1 MSLDKAKKEIEG
13 LKSTVSNLETS
24 LAASKEQ
31 VVSTQRSLEVR
42 SGAHLSRICLRATI
56 LSVRS
61 PPDPIGASPPL
72 LYSRVDAGSRFFI
85 SQDEKAA
92 GKEAAVNA
100 AKAAKEF
107 DSYRQQVASAEKAT
121 DTTIADL
128 KQQMAVLKANLEQT
142 QAALN
147 EEKSKAKDA
156 THAHSN
162 AAAELDRKLDAT
174 RTALEEQKK
183 ATADFE
189 NKLNTAKAQLEANA
203 KEAESSRQELNSKIT
218 SLSSELTAAKTQTA
232 DWQREADKSKGE
244 AEKARAAADAA
255 INDKHAAQ
263 EARVLAEKDTK
274 SALEAKSNAE
284 AERAERDRDAKEANA
299 ASKSAKDASD
309 KLHKELESLTVKYTN
324 ITEKHTE
331 LSENSKVKSAADE
344 GKIASLNATLVEKDA
359 AIASLKEQYSDVKR
373 SLSSKLAE
381 ETAGHEGTKQSLERL
396 KQEAYN
402 LYTAYTGC
410 MQQLEEYRVA
420 LERESQESARLHQ
433 AMATQKQEAA
443 RDAFRTSKSMLL
455 PPSSIAGLGGG
466 GNNEAG
472 GFGNFGSFGAKLSE
486 LNPDGSSPYSASKT
500 KGDSGGDDDFA
511 VD

>member
-1 MSLDKAKKEIEG
+1 MP
-13 LKSTVSNLETS
+13 
-24 LAASKEQ
+24 
-31 VVSTQRSLEVR
+31 RSSQFGRLPIR
-42 SGAHLSRICLRATI
+42 SGPHP
-56 LSVRS
+56 S
-61 PPDPIGASPPL
+61 PTVELTPVPVS
-72 LYSRVDAGSRFFI
+72 SI

-107 DSYRQQVASAEKAT
+107 DSYKQQVASAEKAT
-121 DTTIADL
+121 DTTIAEL

-156 THAHSN
+156 SHAHSN

-174 RTALEEQKK
+174 RTALEAQKK

-218 SLSSELTAAKTQTA
+218 SLSSELTASKAQTA

-255 INDKHAAQ
+255 TNDKHAAQ

-274 SALEAKSNAE
+274 TALEAKSNAE

-299 ASKSAKDASD
+299 AAKSAKDAAD
-309 KLHKELESLTVKYTN
+309 KLHKELESLTVKFTN
-324 ITEKHTE
+324 LTEKHTE
-331 LSENSKVKSAADE
+331 LSENSKVKGAADE
-344 GKIASLNATLVEKDA
+344 GKIASLKATLVEKDT
-359 AIASLKEQYSDVKR
+359 AITSLKEQYSEVKR
-373 SLSSKLAE
+373 SLSNKLAE
-381 ETAGHEGTKQSLERL
+381 ETANHEGTKQSLERL

-455 PPSSIAGLGGG
+455 PPSSIAGLAGGA
-466 GNNEAG
+466 NNEGG

-500 KGDSGGDDDFA
+500 KGGSGGDDDFA